1 LFLFACAKS
10 GGFFKK
16 SLKKKLFETSIL
28 PFIPQAIFPLEQLY
42 NLKFYIPKTRA
53 FRFSS
58 DPRERVSV
66 FVLPQDESG
75 QVTPPDR
82 ALP

>member
-1 LFLFACAKS
+1 LFLFAYAKS

-42 NLKFYIPKTRA
+42 NLKFYIPKTKA
-53 FRFSS
+53 FRFS
-58 DPRERVSV
+58 
-66 FVLPQDESG
+66 
-75 QVTPPDR
+75 
-82 ALP
+82 